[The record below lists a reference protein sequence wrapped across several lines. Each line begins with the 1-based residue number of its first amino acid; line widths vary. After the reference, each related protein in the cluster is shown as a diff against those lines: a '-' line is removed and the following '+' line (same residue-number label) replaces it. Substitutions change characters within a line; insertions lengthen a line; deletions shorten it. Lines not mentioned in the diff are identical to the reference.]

1 MNLRYNGVVHKNIK
15 RIRIEL
21 KNKEQQTT
29 NINKLV
35 IQSVK
40 SNFIITQGNVVSMV
54 DKENIGKQAQRDRSY
69 KMKESES
76 DFEKGKEC
84 VAK

>member
-1 MNLRYNGVVHKNIK
+1 
-15 RIRIEL
+15 
-21 KNKEQQTT
+21 
-29 NINKLV
+29 
-35 IQSVK
+35 
-40 SNFIITQGNVVSMV
+40 MV

-69 KMKESES
+69 KMKKSES